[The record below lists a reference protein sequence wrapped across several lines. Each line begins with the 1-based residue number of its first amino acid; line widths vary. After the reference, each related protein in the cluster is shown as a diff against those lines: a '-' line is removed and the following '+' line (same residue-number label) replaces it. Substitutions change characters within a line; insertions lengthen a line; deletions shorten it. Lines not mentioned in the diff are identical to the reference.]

1 MQEKARQ
8 SFLKNLNRDEA
19 VWQKNFVRGSFI
31 YNDMEGIATK
41 EKNRYT
47 WNTKKSGKLPDI
59 SVRICRGK
67 Q

>member
-8 SFLKNLNRDEA
+8 SFLKNSNGNAA

-31 YNDMEGIATK
+31 YDDMEGIATE

-47 WNTKKSGKLPDI
+47 WNTKK
-59 SVRICRGK
+59 R
-67 Q
+67 